1 MFLVQPATQIRFPGP
16 FPSLVGPGGTPQLS
30 WLSPEIPI
38 FVGGTGTWKKLVGKS
53 CIWASISRADSPWG
67 PCLAASVWPI
77 SWMKSWTSPASS
89 QPSWDLHTHTH
100 THTHTCAHAH
110 THTPLPL
117 RVPDSPTFLYLWC
130 GDLRLSREHMSA
142 PVASWRCEEDRTLWS
157 LSFGTPNPKGRSAET
172 APEAWVGIPA
182 LLCFSQ

>member
-1 MFLVQPATQIRFPGP
+1 MCPSSSLSLRSASLVPSLLWWGQGGHLSFPGSAQRFP
-16 FPSLVGPGGTPQLS
+16 SSWVGPDSEEAGREELYLGLH
-30 WLSPEIPI
+30 
-38 FVGGTGTWKKLVGKS
+38 
-53 CIWASISRADSPWG
+53 RADSPWG

-89 QPSWDLHTHTH
+89 QPSWNLHTHTH
-100 THTHTCAHAH
+100 THARAH

-117 RVPDSPTFLYLWC
+117 QVPDSPTFLYPWC
-130 GDLRLSREHMSA
+130 GDLWLSQEHMSA
-142 PVASWRCEEDRTLWS
+142 PMASWRCEEDRTLWG
-157 LSFGTPNPKGRSAET
+157 LSFGTPNPKGRSAEA

>member
-38 FVGGTGTWKKLVGKS
+38 FVGGTGTWKRLVGKG

-89 QPSWDLHTHTH
+89 QPSWDLHTHTYTH
-100 THTHTCAHAH
+100 THTHVRTRTH
-110 THTPLPL
+110 THA
-117 RVPDSPTFLYLWC
+117 
-130 GDLRLSREHMSA
+130 SA
-142 PVASWRCEEDRTLWS
+142 PAGSRLAHILVPLVRGSEALT
-157 LSFGTPNPKGRSAET
+157 GTHVCSCGQME
-172 APEAWVGIPA
+172 V
-182 LLCFSQ
+182 

>member
-38 FVGGTGTWKKLVGKS
+38 FVGGTGTWKRLVGKG

-100 THTHTCAHAH
+100 TRLC
-110 THTPLPL
+110 PCGF
-117 RVPDSPTFLYLWC
+117 PTRPHSC
-130 GDLRLSREHMSA
+130 TSGA
-142 PVASWRCEEDRTLWS
+142 
-157 LSFGTPNPKGRSAET
+157 
-172 APEAWVGIPA
+172 GI
-182 LLCFSQ
+182 